1 MSHEAILLV
10 IFNIGYVTINF
21 VLIDVTQSFLESIP
35 TGRKMVRNKNGVLW
49 SQTRLKIEMRLTGN
63 NQLEKGFR
71 KLVI

>member
-35 TGRKMVRNKNGVLW
+35 TGRKMVRNKNGVPW
-49 SQTRLKIEMRLTGN
+49 SQTCLKIEMRLTGN
-63 NQLEKGFR
+63 KGS
-71 KLVI
+71 LTYYVVGP